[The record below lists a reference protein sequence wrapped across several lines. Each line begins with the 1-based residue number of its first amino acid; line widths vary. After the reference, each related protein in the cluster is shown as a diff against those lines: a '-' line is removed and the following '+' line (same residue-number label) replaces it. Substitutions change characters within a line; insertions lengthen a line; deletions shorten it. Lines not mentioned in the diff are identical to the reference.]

1 MISPYIFPGLPY
13 HENRFEVLRQR
24 WDSDFDLIWDV
35 VCKHTGIN
43 PSQRSNSMFRKR
55 ELVFAR
61 YIAMYFMAMRP
72 VAGISKSAYYR
83 AIAGYFGKD
92 RATMLHGLKV
102 IANMLEVYGDK
113 WEYTPAIKAIADELS
128 FIWETRHYYVQR
140 AES

>member
-13 HENRFEVLRQR
+13 LRRFELLQQG
-24 WDSDFDLIWDV
+24 WESDFDLIWDV
-35 VCKHTGIN
+35 VCKHTGIK
-43 PSQRSNSMFRKR
+43 PEQRSNTRRKR

-83 AIAGYFGKD
+83 AIAAYFGKD
-92 RATMLHGLKV
+92 RATMMHGLKV
-102 IANMLEVYGDK
+102 LANMLEVYGEK